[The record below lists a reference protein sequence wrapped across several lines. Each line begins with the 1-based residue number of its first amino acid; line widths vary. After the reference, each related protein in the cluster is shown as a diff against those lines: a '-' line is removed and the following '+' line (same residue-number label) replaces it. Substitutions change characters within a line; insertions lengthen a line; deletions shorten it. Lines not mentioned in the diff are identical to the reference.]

1 MPALPPTRPG
11 CTTVRRAR
19 PLPDPAAV
27 RLCLIPDPAPP
38 FDGEAP
44 GGEGTA
50 AAGEMPPAGPG
61 TSVPPEDA
69 ASCDAAGGGSAG
81 GGAEERA
88 GHDVAAA
95 SGAGRARRPGSA
107 GQAPRAAG
115 AAGRPANAWPG
126 RFAQVLAETLGGS
139 RHPRQLVPW
148 TTAQA
153 RDHIQR
159 LGPQLSSPQQPRVR
173 RVVTFSPTTDAMEMS
188 VIVGFGSRVRA
199 LAVRLERQPPP
210 LATPAGG
217 GAPPRWLC
225 TAVEA
230 A

>member
-1 MPALPPTRPG
+1 MPALPPKRPG

-38 FDGEAP
+38 FDGETP
-44 GGEGTA
+44 E
-50 AAGEMPPAGPG
+50 AGPG
-61 TSVPPEDA
+61 SASVPPGGT
-69 ASCDAAGGGSAG
+69 ASGRASSAG
-81 GGAEERA
+81 TGTPELPEEQAEQ
-88 GHDVAAA
+88 DVAAA
-95 SGAGRARRPGSA
+95 SGAGETQRGRGAPHPPG
-107 GQAPRAAG
+107 GG
-115 AAGRPANAWPG
+115 WPG

-199 LAVRLERQPPP
+199 LAVRLERQQPGLEAPAEGSPP
-210 LATPAGG
+210 L
-217 GAPPRWLC
+217 RWLC

>member
-1 MPALPPTRPG
+1 MPALPPKRPG

-44 GGEGTA
+44 G
-50 AAGEMPPAGPG
+50 AGPG
-61 TSVPPEDA
+61 SAGVPPEGSVSA
-69 ASCDAAGGGSAG
+69 RASSGGTGAPELPDEQAGQDVAAAGGGEARREPGAPHPPG
-81 GGAEERA
+81 GG
-88 GHDVAAA
+88 
-95 SGAGRARRPGSA
+95 
-107 GQAPRAAG
+107 
-115 AAGRPANAWPG
+115 WPG

-159 LGPQLSSPQQPRVR
+159 LGTQLSSPQQPRVR

-199 LAVRLERQPPP
+199 LAVRLERQQPGLETPAEGSPP
-210 LATPAGG
+210 LQ
-217 GAPPRWLC
+217 WLC

>member
-44 GGEGTA
+44 SGGEAPKDAEPPMDGEAPGTGPGSASVPPPGA
-50 AAGEMPPAGPG
+50 AAEPG
-61 TSVPPEDA
+61 TSGTQRPAGATRPP
-69 ASCDAAGGGSAG
+69 GGG
-81 GGAEERA
+81 
-88 GHDVAAA
+88 
-95 SGAGRARRPGSA
+95 
-107 GQAPRAAG
+107 
-115 AAGRPANAWPG
+115 WPG

-148 TTAQA
+148 TSAQA

-199 LAVRLERQPPP
+199 LAVRLERQQPEPG
-210 LATPAGG
+210 TPAHG

>member
-1 MPALPPTRPG
+1 MPALPPKRPG

-44 GGEGTA
+44 GTGTGS
-50 AAGEMPPAGPG
+50 AG
-61 TSVPPEDA
+61 VPPE
-69 ASCDAAGGGSAG
+69 GSASGRASSG
-81 GGAEERA
+81 GTGAPELPDEQA
-88 GHDVAAA
+88 GQDVAAA
-95 SGAGRARRPGSA
+95 GGDEARREPGTPHPP
-107 GQAPRAAG
+107 GG
-115 AAGRPANAWPG
+115 GWPG

-159 LGPQLSSPQQPRVR
+159 LGTQLSSPQQPRVR

-199 LAVRLERQPPP
+199 LAVRLERQQPGLETPAEGSPP
-210 LATPAGG
+210 LQ
-217 GAPPRWLC
+217 WLC

>member
-1 MPALPPTRPG
+1 MPALPPKRPG
-11 CTTVRRAR
+11 CTTARRAR
-19 PLPDPAAV
+19 PLPDPEAV

-38 FDGEAP
+38 FDTETPSGAQTP
-44 GGEGTA
+44 V
-50 AAGEMPPAGPG
+50 AGPG
-61 TSVPPEDA
+61 SASVPPPGGTTSGETTSGGA
-69 ASCDAAGGGSAG
+69 TSRETGTAGGPEEGAG
-81 GGAEERA
+81 Q
-88 GHDVAAA
+88 DVAAA
-95 SGAGRARRPGSA
+95 SGAAETQRPAGARRP
-107 GQAPRAAG
+107 
-115 AAGRPANAWPG
+115 PADGWPG

-173 RVVTFSPTTDAMEMS
+173 RVVTFSPTTDAVEMS
-188 VIVGFGSRVRA
+188 VIVGFGSRIRA
-199 LAVRLERQPPP
+199 LAVRLERQQPGPG
-210 LATPAGG
+210 TPGQSS
-217 GAPPRWLC
+217 APPQWLC